1 MIHLTNV
8 TYFCVISKKESAMS
22 TSIEI
27 NDDFMTLKSIK
38 DQFNSKFPHLKIEFF
53 ESKHNKGEATSKEFM
68 YDDAFRIKDIRKEGA
83 MIPVSIHGNLKT
95 STLEK
100 LFEEELGVFI
110 QVYKKSN
117 GVWIQTTATDD
128 WTLSQQEKEVA
139 EETD

>member
-1 MIHLTNV
+1 MRYI
-8 TYFCVISKKESAMS
+8 KKESVMS
-22 TSIEI
+22 TTIEI

-38 DQFNSKFPHLKIEFF
+38 DQFNAKFPHLKIEFF
-53 ESKHNKGEATSKEFM
+53 EMKHIKGEASAKEFM

-117 GVWIQTTATDD
+117 GVWIQTTTTDE
-128 WTLSQQEKEVA
+128 WTLSEQEKEVA
-139 EETD
+139 EKVDK